1 VKSAPRADGAMT
13 PERAGPERASRR
25 GVSLAWLHTNS
36 EGPHRG
42 MSLLGRMRRR
52 VGGLHSMRS
61 LSDRSTPAG
70 QKKTSTERK
79 TREGPH
85 AATRGAG
92 KKTVTQ

>member
-1 VKSAPRADGAMT
+1 MT
-13 PERAGPERASRR
+13 PERAGPERASRG

-42 MSLLGRMRRR
+42 MSPALGGIACAGESRLGRDAQPERP
-52 VGGLHSMRS
+52 LHARGAKEN
-61 LSDRSTPAG
+61 LHGVENRA
-70 QKKTSTERK
+70 
-79 TREGPH
+79 GPH